1 MRRTARAAA
10 GVLLLT
16 SVALTTAGCG
26 IRATDVPVDA
36 GPAPSRTTCDTTPE
50 ADRSAGHTE
59 VYLLC
64 GSHVESVARPV
75 DLPAGTEDR
84 VGAARA
90 LLDELQTDPASD
102 ERAAGFTSEVPEDL
116 EVSGALAD
124 DPAPTL
130 RLSQAPADL
139 TAAALVQII
148 CTFASSDRI
157 AGNGQTVMLGG
168 PAGAAEHEPR
178 VYACTNAMRTT
189 PEAAQSALPPP

>member
-1 MRRTARAAA
+1 MTRAARAA

-16 SVALTTAGCG
+16 AATVGCG

-36 GPAPSRTTCDTTPE
+36 GPAPSRAACDTTPE
-50 ADRSAGHTE
+50 AEESAADTE

-75 DLPAGTEDR
+75 DLPAGSEDR
-84 VGAARA
+84 VGAAKA
-90 LLDELQTDPASD
+90 LLDALQTDPRNE
-102 ERAAGFTSEVPEDL
+102 ERAAGFTSEVPDDL
-116 EVSGALAD
+116 EVSGPVAD
-124 DPAPTL
+124 DPAPAL
-130 RLSQAPADL
+130 RLSQGPADL

-148 CTFASSDRI
+148 CTFASSDQI

-168 PAGAAEHEPR
+168 PAGATAEHEPR

-189 PEAAQSALPPP
+189 PEAAHSALPPP